1 MVKEVLMFMGKVL
14 NSVVSRLPFPK
25 RDEDNPVEAD
35 ELAEIV
41 AEVSGSDVSTGSQEP
56 VPAASG
62 ENIGKGKDKDI
73 DRFFTKMNSTAHPL
87 EVEAKITDIL
97 KPVVAEEKPRAEEK
111 PKTVEKAKEPAVKAG
126 EDNKD
131 KSGLLSS
138 LFEPDEAEENSAIV
152 NLIASLPDVAVEEL
166 ISGANEVKSLIAG
179 RKAKEKARG

>member
-25 RDEDNPVEAD
+25 RDEDNPVEVD

-62 ENIGKGKDKDI
+62 GNIGKDKDI
-73 DRFFTKMNSTAHPL
+73 DRFFTKMNSAAHPL

-97 KPVVAEEKPRAEEK
+97 KPVVAEEK

-138 LFEPDEAEENSAIV
+138 LFEPDEAEENSAMV

-166 ISGANEVKSLIAG
+166 IGGANEVKSLIAG
-179 RKAKEKARG
+179 RKAKEKARE

>member
-1 MVKEVLMFMGKVL
+1 MVKEILMFMGKVL

-25 RDEDNPVEAD
+25 RDEDNPVEVD

-62 ENIGKGKDKDI
+62 GNIGKDKDI
-73 DRFFTKMNSTAHPL
+73 DRFFTKMNSAAHPL

-97 KPVVAEEKPRAEEK
+97 KPVVAEEKP
-111 PKTVEKAKEPAVKAG
+111 KTVEKAKEPAVKSG

-166 ISGANEVKSLIAG
+166 IGGANEVKSLIAG
-179 RKAKEKARG
+179 RKAKEKARE

>member
-25 RDEDNPVEAD
+25 RDEDNPVEVD

-62 ENIGKGKDKDI
+62 GNIGKDKDI
-73 DRFFTKMNSTAHPL
+73 DRFFTKMNSAAHPL

-97 KPVVAEEKPRAEEK
+97 KPVVAEEK

-166 ISGANEVKSLIAG
+166 IGGANEVKSLIAG
-179 RKAKEKARG
+179 RKAKEKARE

>member
-25 RDEDNPVEAD
+25 RDEDNPVEVD

-62 ENIGKGKDKDI
+62 ENIGKDKDI

-97 KPVVAEEKPRAEEK
+97 KPVVAEEKP
-111 PKTVEKAKEPAVKAG
+111 KTVEKAKEPAVKSG

-166 ISGANEVKSLIAG
+166 IGGANEVKSLIAG
-179 RKAKEKARG
+179 RKAKEKARE

>member
-1 MVKEVLMFMGKVL
+1 MFIGKVL

-62 ENIGKGKDKDI
+62 ENIGKDKDI
-73 DRFFTKMNSTAHPL
+73 DRFFTKMNSTAYPL

-97 KPVVAEEKPRAEEK
+97 KLVVAEEKPRAEEK
-111 PKTVEKAKEPAVKAG
+111 SKTVEKAKEPAVKAG

-166 ISGANEVKSLIAG
+166 IGGANEVKSLIAG
-179 RKAKEKARG
+179 RKAKEKARE